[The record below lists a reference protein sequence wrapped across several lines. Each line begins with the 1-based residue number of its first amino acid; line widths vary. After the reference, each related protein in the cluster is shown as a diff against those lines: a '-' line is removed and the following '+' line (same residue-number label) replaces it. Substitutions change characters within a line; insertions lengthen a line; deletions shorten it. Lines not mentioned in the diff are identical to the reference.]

1 MTGKII
7 GNYKITGELAQ
18 GGMGAIYRGHHIRLP
33 REVVIKSILLDAF
46 SPSAQIQLKAR
57 FRREACVQSQLDH
70 ENIVRV
76 YEFFETEDNYY
87 LVMEYVPGMS
97 LRALLDKQGVP
108 TPEQTVFLFRQILTA
123 LDYAHT
129 FNYVDEFNVLSR
141 GIIHRDINPAN
152 LLLDNRGRMKITD
165 FGAVKLSS
173 ENRLTQSGFHPGTIE
188 YMSPEQLRGWEI
200 DSRSDIYSVGVTFYE
215 MLTGQVPFP
224 RQIAGSDWEVRKGHI
239 ELNPAPIHK
248 LRPAVPPQLAAVVM
262 RALQKDPGARYQTAK
277 DFLVALDSCKL
288 RLPTGKLKHLSA
300 NFEPEG
306 ADRPRTNDSDT
317 ISFPEQSSPIPLRQ
331 NELATT
337 ALPSG
342 NSSPFPQTTVVLPLP
357 SSTSSALKTSE
368 RQGVTTRPLMTP
380 RGWALSAAATVLLM
394 VGAMISVYLF
404 SQQPDKQNV
413 QASMTTIDASGPAGD
428 DPGRTK
434 EQPAPAQKSQPSQTP
449 DTAFLKKAIEF
460 EIQERYEEAIV
471 AYESHLWRNPGSGDL
486 NEVTVR
492 IADIRRVHTL
502 IETAKAAADRDNL
515 TFARQC
521 YADALKIK
529 PHSKTAQTG
538 LAEIERRIAATV
550 SSPR

>member
-1 MTGKII
+1 
-7 GNYKITGELAQ
+7 
-18 GGMGAIYRGHHIRLP
+18 
-33 REVVIKSILLDAF
+33 
-46 SPSAQIQLKAR
+46 
-57 FRREACVQSQLDH
+57 
-70 ENIVRV
+70 
-76 YEFFETEDNYY
+76 
-87 LVMEYVPGMS
+87 
-97 LRALLDKQGVP
+97 
-108 TPEQTVFLFRQILTA
+108 
-123 LDYAHT
+123 
-129 FNYVDEFNVLSR
+129 
-141 GIIHRDINPAN
+141 
-152 LLLDNRGRMKITD
+152 
-165 FGAVKLSS
+165 
-173 ENRLTQSGFHPGTIE
+173 
-188 YMSPEQLRGWEI
+188 
-200 DSRSDIYSVGVTFYE
+200 
-215 MLTGQVPFP
+215 
-224 RQIAGSDWEVRKGHI
+224 
-239 ELNPAPIHK
+239 
-248 LRPAVPPQLAAVVM
+248 
-262 RALQKDPGARYQTAK
+262 
-277 DFLVALDSCKL
+277 
-288 RLPTGKLKHLSA
+288 
-300 NFEPEG
+300 
-306 ADRPRTNDSDT
+306 
-317 ISFPEQSSPIPLRQ
+317 
-331 NELATT
+331 
-337 ALPSG
+337 
-342 NSSPFPQTTVVLPLP
+342 
-357 SSTSSALKTSE
+357 
-368 RQGVTTRPLMTP
+368 
-380 RGWALSAAATVLLM
+380 M